1 MSLEWVS
8 LKLKNFYLA
17 SLVLLGVI
25 WILDIPIRLNIG
37 IVTASYIS
45 LMLAISIAAGF
56 LLKPSYKGG
65 SAVVFDIG
73 LGLLALLSWGWVALN
88 YISWLTDLANRGV
101 EKWLPGVLAIIL
113 LIEALRRF
121 CGYAITV
128 LTIVFIV
135 YGFLGHNF
143 SGIFE
148 GAAVSPSRLILY
160 FYADSGGVP
169 GLILSIVCSV
179 VFGFLLMGEL
189 MKASGG
195 GQFLTDISLSL
206 MGHYRGGPAKV
217 SIVASSIFGSISGS
231 TVGNV
236 MSTGVVT
243 IPLMK
248 KTGLPGYFAAAVE
261 AIASNGGQLAPPVM
275 GATAF
280 LIAEFLDIPYLEVVG
295 AAVLPAIIYYVILF
309 VQVDLMAKD
318 NNLVGLKKTET
329 PIFGNLIKQKG
340 LHLIPIVSLIFLMF
354 VIGLQPAKS
363 ALMSGFLALLAGLVL
378 RSTKLSFSMIM
389 EFLENVSKTLIPIIL
404 IGGAAGIIV
413 GVLNITGL
421 GFSLTLGL
429 TEIGAKYGLL
439 VMLIL
444 TGIIAIIL
452 GMGMPTA
459 AVYIVLSVVLA
470 PAVIEM
476 GVPILAAHLYIF
488 YFGLLSMITPP
499 VAVASFVAAGI
510 AGASLWRTSFTA
522 IKLGI
527 AAYFLPFLFVYNDS
541 LLLKG
546 TWFEILLIFSTCL
559 VSGLMIASALRE
571 INFRSLKGVLRM
583 LCCTCLSMVVGS
595 ATLWLERDSM
605 GVILVLIIS
614 GFLFAALQKMKWF
627 SEKRGQ

>member
-1 MSLEWVS
+1 
-8 LKLKNFYLA
+8 
-17 SLVLLGVI
+17 
-25 WILDIPIRLNIG
+25 
-37 IVTASYIS
+37 
-45 LMLAISIAAGF
+45 
-56 LLKPSYKGG
+56 
-65 SAVVFDIG
+65 
-73 LGLLALLSWGWVALN
+73 
-88 YISWLTDLANRGV
+88 
-101 EKWLPGVLAIIL
+101 
-113 LIEALRRF
+113 
-121 CGYAITV
+121 
-128 LTIVFIV
+128 
-135 YGFLGHNF
+135 
-143 SGIFE
+143 
-148 GAAVSPSRLILY
+148 
-160 FYADSGGVP
+160 
-169 GLILSIVCSV
+169 
-179 VFGFLLMGEL
+179 
-189 MKASGG
+189 
-195 GQFLTDISLSL
+195 
-206 MGHYRGGPAKV
+206 
-217 SIVASSIFGSISGS
+217 
-231 TVGNV
+231 
-236 MSTGVVT
+236 
-243 IPLMK
+243 
-248 KTGLPGYFAAAVE
+248 
-261 AIASNGGQLAPPVM
+261 
-275 GATAF
+275 
-280 LIAEFLDIPYLEVVG
+280 
-295 AAVLPAIIYYVILF
+295 
-309 VQVDLMAKD
+309 
-318 NNLVGLKKTET
+318 
-329 PIFGNLIKQKG
+329 
-340 LHLIPIVSLIFLMF
+340 MF

-363 ALMSGFLALLAGLVL
+363 ALMSGFLALLAGLIL

-614 GFLFAALQKMKWF
+614 GFLFAAIQKMKWF
-627 SEKRGQ
+627 SEKRG

>member
-1 MSLEWVS
+1 MGLNQIA
-8 LKLKNFYLA
+8 LKIKRFYLA
-17 SLVLLGVI
+17 LLVLLGVI
-25 WILDIPIRLNIG
+25 WILDVPIRLNLG

-45 LMLAISIAAGF
+45 IMLAISIAAGF
-56 LLKPSYKGG
+56 LSKPFNKDNSLI
-65 SAVVFDIG
+65 ALDIG
-73 LGLLALLSWGWVALN
+73 LGILAILSWGWVSIN
-88 YISWLTDLANRGV
+88 YIDWLTDLANRGP
-101 EKWLPGVLAIIL
+101 EKWLPGIIAITL

-121 CGYAITV
+121 CGYAITI
-128 LTIVFIV
+128 LTLFFIL
-135 YGFLGHNF
+135 YGFFGHNF
-143 SGIFE
+143 GGILE
-148 GAAVSPSRLILY
+148 GAMVSPSRLILY

-189 MKASGG
+189 MKTSGG
-195 GQFLTDISLSL
+195 AQFLTDMSLSV

-248 KTGLPGYFAAAVE
+248 KTGLPGYFSAAVE

-295 AAVLPAIIYYVILF
+295 AALLPAIIYYVILF
-309 VQVDLMAKD
+309 VQVDFMAKD
-318 NNLVGLKKTET
+318 NNLIGLNKKDT
-329 PIFGNLIKQKG
+329 PDLRHLIKHNG
-340 LHLIPIVSLIFLMF
+340 LHLIPIASLIFLMF

-363 ALMSGFLALLAGLVL
+363 ALLSGLLALFAGLVL
-378 RSTKLSFSMIM
+378 KSTKISFSMVTIFF
-389 EFLENVSKTLIPIIL
+389 ERVSNTLIPIIL

-421 GFSLTLGL
+421 GFNLTLGL
-429 TEIGAKYGLL
+429 TEIGNQYGLL
-439 VMLIL
+439 IMLLL
-444 TGIIAIIL
+444 TGVIAIIL

-476 GVPILAAHLYIF
+476 GVPILAAHLFIF

-510 AGASLWRTSFTA
+510 AGASIWRTSFTA

-546 TWFEILLIFSTCL
+546 SWFEILLVFLTCL

-571 INFRSLKGVLRM
+571 KNFRSLYGVTRM
-583 LCCTCLSMVVGS
+583 LGSILLSLTVGS
-595 ATLWLERDSM
+595 ATLWLGHNSS
-605 GVILVLIIS
+605 GVFIVILLGTILYL
-614 GFLFAALQKMKWF
+614 GLQKVE
-627 SEKRGQ
+627 SN